1 MRYLESERGD
11 EDFDCFCWGEVL
23 VKEGEDAS
31 VGEEA
36 EVSVVSDEMIDLRDR
51 GVRFKC
57 KVAEKGCTRLPM
69 DSRFVQD
76 GWGIGVSGAMEERE
90 VNIHV

>member
-11 EDFDCFCWGEVL
+11 EDFDRFCWGEVL
-23 VKEGEDAS
+23 VKEGEDAP
-31 VGEEA
+31 VREEA
-36 EVSVVSDEMIDLRDR
+36 EVSVVSDKMIDLRDR
-51 GVRFKC
+51 DVRFKC
-57 KVAEKGCTRLPM
+57 KVAEKGYARLPM

-76 GWGIGVSGAMEERE
+76 GWGIEMSGAVEERE